1 MALSVC
7 LKIFEL
13 SPDLNI
19 FNTTSYFKEVVFLFC
34 ANVFC
39 GAVYIF
45 FHKKHEIFFSP
56 RCNVLCFSSF
66 IYETGTPECREQPAR
81 AVQLAGSH

>member
-1 MALSVC
+1 MALSGC

-13 SPDLNI
+13 SSYLNI

-39 GAVYIF
+39 GSVYI

-81 AVQLAGSH
+81 AVQPAGSH